1 VLDASRVIEFMLLD
15 RQFPRSAFYS
25 LKLAEHSLDQLMRG
39 PSDGAGAEARRLLGR
54 ARSELEFVRPGALL
68 DSLEIRLAGLQ
79 ATCQDVGE
87 ALAVRYF
94 RLAPWVEWSDATKPR
109 AEAVVVA
116 EALGGGA

>member
-1 VLDASRVIEFMLLD
+1 MLLD

-25 LKLAEHSLDQLMRG
+25 LKLAEHSLDELMRG

-54 ARSELEFVRPGALL
+54 ARSEVEVVRPGALL

-79 ATCQDVGE
+79 ATCIEVGE

-94 RLAPWVEWSDATKPR
+94 RLAPWVEWSDAGR
-109 AEAVVVA
+109 
-116 EALGGGA
+116 GGAVSVADGLSDGGA